1 MRSNPNLNRNGIG
14 NKMNVTPG
22 DLALAFGLAVVI
34 FGLNV
39 ANLFLDWQVLIWL
52 YIARIL
58 IYLFAGYQTVAIYR
72 RRFGGPANLIRPR
85 LPKVGATA
93 GLTTA
98 GLGWGVFLLLLLIST
113 LVGGGLGINLGT
125 ASLGINF
132 LIGLVEIFIALLL
145 GAGGANFYH
154 G

>member
-1 MRSNPNLNRNGIG
+1 MRSNPNPNRNGIG

-58 IYLFAGYQTVAIYR
+58 IYLFVGYQTVAIYR